1 MEIIVMTFGTYDKE
15 YGWRTIED
23 FDSAMKKLKT
33 SYEYMQEKVKKM
45 QALIDA
51 RRKTSGIDIVISSS
65 RIPNHG
71 LYTIDKKWFSERE
84 IDMTSKGII
93 EELFNSSFNML
104 GYMPEFTD
112 INKS

>member
-1 MEIIVMTFGTYDKE
+1 
-15 YGWRTIED
+15 
-23 FDSAMKKLKT
+23 
-33 SYEYMQEKVKKM
+33 M